1 MRLTTVGTGTVA
13 PHPTRVASGH
23 LLQTD
28 DVTLLLDCG
37 PGITHRL
44 AALRLAWPTITHVA
58 LTHFHLDHVGEVAA
72 LCYAFKYGQ
81 LPPRS
86 APLTLLG
93 PPGTRDL
100 LDRLA
105 ITYGT
110 WLHAPGYA
118 LEVVELP
125 REGGEVT
132 LGTSVRLRTF
142 PVPHTP
148 ESVAYSVEAN
158 GRRVVYS
165 GDTGYDE
172 PFARWAAGCDLLLL
186 ECSLPETLAIPS
198 HLTPRQAGAMAALAN
213 PRRLVLTHFYAPV
226 ETEELA
232 ATVAAEFTGEVTLAH
247 DGWAIDL

>member
-13 PHPTRVASGH
+13 PHPTRVAAGH

-44 AALRLAWPTITHVA
+44 ASLGLPWPAITHVA
-58 LTHFHLDHVGEVAA
+58 LTHFHLDHIGEVAA

-86 APLTLLG
+86 APLTLIG
-93 PPGTRDL
+93 PPGTREL

-125 REGGEVT
+125 REGGEMT
-132 LGTSVRLRTF
+132 LGTSGRLRTF
-142 PVPHTP
+142 PVPHTA

-172 PFARWAAGCDLLLL
+172 PFAQWAAGCELLLL
-186 ECSLPETLAIPS
+186 ECSLPEALAIPS
-198 HLTPRQAGAMAALAN
+198 HLTPRQAGVMATIAR
-213 PRRLVLTHFYAPV
+213 PQRLVLTHFYAPV
-226 ETEELA
+226 ETEDLL
-232 ATVAAEFTGEVTLAH
+232 ATVAAAFAGEVTLAH

>member
-1 MRLTTVGTGTVA
+1 VRLTTVGTGTVA
-13 PHPTRVASGH
+13 PHPTRVAAGH
-23 LLQTD
+23 LVQHG

-44 AALRLAWPTITHVA
+44 AALGLPWPAITDVA
-58 LTHFHLDHVGEVAA
+58 LTHFHLDHVGELAA

-86 APLTLLG
+86 TPLTVYG

-105 ITYGT
+105 IAHGT
-110 WLHAPGYA
+110 WLHAPGYG

-125 REGGEVT
+125 RLDGEVL
-132 LGTSVRLRTF
+132 LGGSVRLRTF

-148 ESVAYSVEAN
+148 ESMAYCIEAD
-158 GRRVVYS
+158 GRRLVYT

-172 PFARWAAGCDLLLL
+172 PVARWADGCDLLLT
-186 ECSLPETLAIPS
+186 ECSLPEALAIPT
-198 HLTPRQAGAMAALAN
+198 HLTPAQAGAMAAIAR

-226 ETEELA
+226 ETLDIRRE
-232 ATVAAEFTGEVTLAH
+232 VAAAFGGEVILAH
-247 DGWAIDL
+247 DGWTIDI

>member
-23 LLQTD
+23 LIQTD

-37 PGITHRL
+37 PGLTHRL
-44 AALRLAWPTITHVA
+44 AGLGLPWPAITHVA
-58 LTHFHLDHVGEVAA
+58 ITHFHLDHVGELAA

-86 APLTLLG
+86 APLTLIG
-93 PPGTRDL
+93 PPGTQEL

-105 ITYGT
+105 IAHGT
-110 WLHAPGYA
+110 WLHAPGYP
-118 LEVVELP
+118 LQVIELP
-125 REGGEVT
+125 REGGAIR
-132 LGTSVRLRTF
+132 LGTSVWLRTF
-142 PVPHTP
+142 PVPHTE
-148 ESVAYSVEAN
+148 ESVAYSVETD

-165 GDTGYDE
+165 GDTGYDTA
-172 PFARWAAGCDLLLL
+172 FAQWAAGCDLLLL
-186 ECSLPETLAIPS
+186 ECSLPESLAIPL
-198 HLTPRQAGAMAALAN
+198 HLTPRQVGAMASIAT

-226 ETEELA
+226 ETEDLV
-232 ATVAAEFTGEVTLAH
+232 ATVAAAYPGGFTLAY